1 MICVIGDAHLDVIV
15 RLSGPLRQ
23 ETDTPAAT
31 SVGVGGQGANVA
43 AWAAALGRRS
53 RLIAARGADLGGDLV
68 SAELARRGVDLV
80 GPVTPAGTGVVV
92 SLSDGGR
99 RRSMLTDR
107 GAGAG
112 LDAAQIQPA
121 WLAGCDWLHVSGYA
135 LGQEPMRGAAL
146 AAIRAARAC
155 SARVSIDLASTAL
168 IESCGAAAFG
178 GLIAA
183 LEPDVVFGTGP
194 EAALLD
200 GQLVADRLIVK
211 LGADGVHVG
220 GTRFPALPTVPVDAT
235 GAGDAFAAGYL
246 VGGVELGLAAAARAV
261 AKMGTMP

>member
-1 MICVIGDAHLDVIV
+1 
-15 RLSGPLRQ
+15 
-23 ETDTPAAT
+23 
-31 SVGVGGQGANVA
+31 
-43 AWAAALGRRS
+43 
-53 RLIAARGADLGGDLV
+53 
-68 SAELARRGVDLV
+68 
-80 GPVTPAGTGVVV
+80 
-92 SLSDGGR
+92 
-99 RRSMLTDR
+99 
-107 GAGAG
+107 
-112 LDAAQIQPA
+112 
-121 WLAGCDWLHVSGYA
+121 
-135 LGQEPMRGAAL
+135 
-146 AAIRAARAC
+146 
-155 SARVSIDLASTAL
+155 
-168 IESCGAAAFG
+168 
-178 GLIAA
+178 IAA